1 MSTQHRMDN
10 LIFSPTSGRFSSA
23 VTAQARVHFAEPA
36 VDSRRILRVDVT
48 RKESFQMEPFS
59 PSFAPFAYFLLRGS
73 SRASSFPIWS
83 QPFGRCRYRPSR
95 LTRSLAVRA
104 RYRLFLPLVYTSCLL
119 GCHVLSWSYLIRTR
133 FVLVL
138 LVLFIIPS

>member
-1 MSTQHRMDN
+1 MDN

-59 PSFAPFAYFLLRGS
+59 PSFVPFAYFLLRGS

-83 QPFGRCRYRPSR
+83 QPFGRCRYRPLPPDSLPRSASEISTVPSPGLYFLSTWTPRTFVELSNPHSICSR
-95 LTRSLAVRA
+95 PPCSLHHPQ
-104 RYRLFLPLVYTSCLL
+104 LD
-119 GCHVLSWSYLIRTR
+119 IM
-133 FVLVL
+133 
-138 LVLFIIPS
+138 